1 VDHKMAPEVAAER
14 GVVVGQPY
22 TPPGRTGTFDVPSYD
37 DIADLQVLFKR
48 FANTAASFTEAGGG
62 PFVDK
67 TGDFTVEFKSGL
79 YKTYLCLSSTLMTVT
94 VPDPATLTDGDRFNL
109 IQGGT
114 GKAEIS
120 GTNVVGLSQTAGQYQ
135 GVTATVHDGKWWCV
149 PFGSSGGGATGPIPV
164 FSLAESVT
172 VDVTQAGGLLA
183 MDASADNLSVTIPQT
198 SEIPVGSAYVVSNV
212 GDSTKNRVTIKGDSG
227 VTILNRA
234 GAVVE
239 RWRMASI
246 VKQEDGSTT
255 NGNDVWL
262 LNAGGGGS
270 GGSAPLP
277 PKLTLAAGGPECAYL
292 NWVAPEDDGGHDL
305 TTYTVEMSM
314 NGTDWALCATVLPS
328 VTSTRV
334 DNLTTGTKYEFR
346 VKAGNVV
353 GLSDPSNVLEATPT
367 QVYNDAEGGKVTT
380 YKKDGRTFRVHTFT
394 TTGVFTVKKAAVPF
408 SVLSAAGGGGGGGT
422 RGNVAQNCAGGNGGA
437 GGLLIKNLDFG
448 KNTVFDVVVGTGG
461 GGGPVDGGGGQ
472 GGNSKIVDRL
482 DAKTIIE
489 SVGGGGGSGGSGGS
503 GGGGG
508 GGDGD
513 SGIQPT
519 GAGSGIAGQG
529 NSGGGPGPERDGGG
543 GGGAGGPGGGGRAS
557 GPGLADSIT
566 GQSVTYCGSG
576 AAYGA
581 GGRGYRF
588 TDQNAARG
596 GDSGSAGV
604 VVISYEI
611 APFNDAEGGTASTY
625 SKDGYVWRQH
635 IWESPGTFDFKVL
648 SGFRPFTIRM
658 IGGGGNSGYADCPN
672 AGGYPGGG
680 GGGYDTNAYLTGT
693 VKVTVGAANSTGSKA
708 ADGSGVNG
716 AGNVGGGG
724 NGCRGFYGYDWTA
737 GGPGTWGGNSNGAP
751 GVKCDGTGGGDPAAN
766 LRVLW
771 DGKTGAWGKG
781 GPFRGHDN
789 CGANPG
795 NAGMVAITY
804 QIGVASSEESD
815 KSKKRSRKKKAV
827 E

>member
-1 VDHKMAPEVAAER
+1 MAPEVAAER

-67 TGDFTVEFKSGL
+67 TGDFTVDKSGL

-164 FSLAESVT
+164 FPLAESVT

-183 MDASADNLSVTIPQT
+183 MDSTLGNLQVTIPQS

-305 TTYTVEMSM
+305 TTYTVERST
-314 NGTDWALCATVLPS
+314 NGTDWALCATELPT

-346 VKAGNVV
+346 VKAGNVI

-367 QVYNDAEGGKVTT
+367 NAYNDATGGTITT
-380 YKKDGRTFRVHTFT
+380 YTKDGRTYRVHTFT
-394 TTGVFTVKKAAVPF
+394 NNGTFSVTKSVVPF
-408 SVLSAAGGGGGGGT
+408 ECLVVAGGGGGCIGESGGWNGSGGGAGGLLYSKSQQLTAGPYEVKVGSGGAGVNSPGGRGGQGGPSSLGNVLSATGGGGGGT
-422 RGNVAQNCAGGNGGA
+422 HSGGGDGGSGGGSSYATGGKGIPGQGNNGVSAGGRDAPSYGGGA
-437 GGLLIKNLDFG
+437 GGTPAGRSIDITGSAVTYATGGWGAPAGYGNGGNANYSSGDAG
-448 KNTVFDVVVGTGG
+448 NSGIVVVAYEIAPSNDVEGG
-461 GGGPVDGGGGQ
+461 ETSVYSKDGKFYRVHTFKTSAPMKVN
-472 GGNSKIVDRL
+472 NSSKPFRVVI
-482 DAKTIIE
+482 
-489 SVGGGGGSGGSGGS
+489 VGGGGGSGCGKEGGDGSGRGGS
-503 GGGGG
+503 GYHYTN
-508 GGDGD
+508 DNLLLE
-513 SGIQPT
+513 T
-519 GAGSGIAGQG
+519 GTYA
-529 NSGGGPGPERDGGG
+529 
-543 GGGAGGPGGGGRAS
+543 
-557 GPGLADSIT
+557 
-566 GQSVTYCGSG
+566 VTV
-576 AAYGA
+576 
-581 GGRGYRF
+581 GGRG
-588 TDQNAARG
+588 G
-596 GDSGSAGV
+596 GNKQRTGCGV
-604 VVISYEI
+604 PSI
-611 APFNDAEGGTASTY
+611 GGTGGKS
-625 SKDGYVWRQH
+625 SIERVSEVNG
-635 IWESPGTFDFKVL
+635 GT
-648 SGFRPFTIRM
+648 
-658 IGGGGNSGYADCPN
+658 GGGNSGT
-672 AGGYPGGG
+672 GGYI
-680 GGGYDTNAYLTGT
+680 
-693 VKVTVGAANSTGSKA
+693 
-708 ADGSGVNG
+708 
-716 AGNVGGGG
+716 
-724 NGCRGFYGYDWTA
+724 
-737 GGPGTWGGNSNGAP
+737 
-751 GVKCDGTGGGDPAAN
+751 
-766 LRVLW
+766 
-771 DGKTGAWGKG
+771 
-781 GPFRGHDN
+781 N
-789 CGANPG
+789 CGAVQEGVGGPSFASDITG
-795 NAGMVAITY
+795 VSVTYAIVAGTIYGSGGTPEGGD
-804 QIGVASSEESD
+804 GVGGVVLLSYEIPAPTETEVMMSLSEWQRMQEETE
-815 KSKKRSRKKKAV
+815 KPVVKRSRKKAD